1 MMSRLRTIRARL
13 TLWYVLL
20 LGITLLSFG
29 LYVFVQMRSGLFG
42 QVDAAL
48 QTAAAQ
54 ALGLLTAEDDQ
65 LRFVPQL
72 DQQVVTANL
81 LESGVGVR
89 LVDSTGTALDGFGSY
104 RVVPGWAPRQPG
116 YATLAAASDVWRVY
130 SYPLQLRGDQVT
142 LWLQASQ
149 SLSGLY
155 DTLDRLLTLML
166 LGVPFVLLMA
176 AAGGLFLADRA
187 LRPVDRITRTA
198 EGIDSHHLDQRLNHS
213 GPPDELYRLAQT
225 FDRMLDRLDAAFAAE
240 RRFTADAS
248 HELRT
253 PLTVIKGHLEVGLNR
268 ARTPEEYQEILR
280 TVRAEADRLIRL
292 ANNLLYLARLD
303 AAPVH
308 PQFEPV
314 DLNALLTLVADQA
327 HLLAEER
334 SQQLRVDLS
343 ELPTVYGS
351 ADHLIRLFL
360 NLLDN
365 AVKYTPTGGQ
375 IALSAAC
382 EAAHVTVTIADTGC
396 GIAPE
401 QLPHIFERF
410 YRAPGRAPGTGLG
423 LAIAQ
428 SIAREHGGRIEAASR
443 LGEGS
448 VFTVYLPVKEK
459 RSALADKRNERR

>member
-1 MMSRLRTIRARL
+1 MSRLRTIRARL

-29 LYVFVQMRSGLFG
+29 LYVFIQMRSGLFE
-42 QVDAAL
+42 QADAAL

-54 ALGLLTAEDDQ
+54 ALGLLTTEDDQ
-65 LRFVPQL
+65 LSFMQQL
-72 DQQVVTANL
+72 DQQAVTASL
-81 LESGVGVR
+81 LESGVGMR
-89 LVDSTGTALDGFGSY
+89 LIDSTGTVLDGFGSY
-104 RVVPGWAPRQPG
+104 RVVPSWVPRQPG
-116 YATLAAASDVWRVY
+116 YATLAVTDDVWRVY

-166 LGVPFVLLMA
+166 LGVPFVLVMA

-198 EGIDSHHLDQRLNHS
+198 ESIDSHHLDRRLNHQ
-213 GPPDELYRLAQT
+213 GPPDELHRLAQT
-225 FDRMLDRLDAAFAAE
+225 FDRMLDRLDAAFASE

-268 ARTPEEYQEILR
+268 ARTLEEYQEILR
-280 TVRAEADRLIRL
+280 TIRAETDRLIRL

-303 AAPVH
+303 AAPAR

-314 DLNALLTLVADQA
+314 DLNELLALVADQA
-327 HLLAEER
+327 HLLAEEKA
-334 SQQLRVDLS
+334 QHLYVDLPN
-343 ELPTVYGS
+343 LPIVYGS

-365 AVKYTPTGGQ
+365 AVKYTPEGGQ
-375 IALSAAC
+375 ITLRAVY
-382 EAAHVTVTIADTGC
+382 EAPHVAITVTDTGC

-401 QLPHIFERF
+401 RLPHIFERF
-410 YRAPGRAPGTGLG
+410 YRAADRTPGTGLG

-428 SIAREHGGRIEAASR
+428 SIAREHGGRIEAASQ
-443 LGEGS
+443 LGRGS
-448 VFTVYLPVKEK
+448 AFTVYLPVKEK
-459 RSALADKRNERR
+459 RSAFADKRNERR